1 MGVQLMIQ
9 FVRGVNLGVDGEK
22 DSAHSSR
29 VVVSTIWLYSP
40 DNTPPRPRRSRA
52 ETGRAARREIRA
64 PAAPADRTQAS
75 QRARRSDR
83 PT

>member
-1 MGVQLMIQ
+1 MIQ

-52 ETGRAARREIRA
+52 ETTKGGEARTNRA
-64 PAAPADRTQAS
+64 PAAPTARAQAS